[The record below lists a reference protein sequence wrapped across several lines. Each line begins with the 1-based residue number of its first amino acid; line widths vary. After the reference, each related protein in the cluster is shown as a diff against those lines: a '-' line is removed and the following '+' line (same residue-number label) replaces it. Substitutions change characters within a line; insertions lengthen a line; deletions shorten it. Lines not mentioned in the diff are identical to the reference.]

1 MKTETY
7 LQSARDLKFRIEQM
21 QEERDEIV
29 RTMTSIKSTSDYS
42 ERVQTSPQG
51 DGLEKK
57 VLQTLERLEKMD
69 RALLKKIVI
78 LQFRRDGIRNRVC
91 RMKEGQSRRFL
102 IDYYIKCKSWGEIFE
117 EYAIEP
123 DYHIKKRAIAELD
136 RLEKKH
142 RENTVKDML

>member
-57 VLQTLERLEKMD
+57 VLRTLERLEKMD

-102 IDYYIKCKSWGEIFE
+102 IDYYIKCKG
-117 EYAIEP
+117 
-123 DYHIKKRAIAELD
+123 
-136 RLEKKH
+136 
-142 RENTVKDML
+142 N

>member
-7 LQSARDLKFRIEQM
+7 LQSARDLKFRIEQL

-29 RTMTSIKSTSDYS
+29 RAMTSIKSTSDYS

-51 DGLEKK
+51 DGLERK
-57 VLQTLERLEKMD
+57 VLRTMERLEKMD
-69 RALLKKIVI
+69 HTLIKKIVV
-78 LQFRRDGIRNRVC
+78 LQIRHDGIRNRVC

-102 IDYYIKCKSWGEIFE
+102 IDYYVKCKSWGEIFE

-136 RLEKKH
+136 RLEKH
-142 RENTVKDML
+142 HSENTDK

>member
-7 LQSARDLKFRIEQM
+7 LQSARDLKFRIEQL

-29 RTMTSIKSTSDYS
+29 RAMMSIKSTSDYS

-51 DGLEKK
+51 DGLERK
-57 VLQTLERLEKMD
+57 VLRTMERLEKMD
-69 RALLKKIVI
+69 HTLIKKIVV
-78 LQFRRDGIRNRVC
+78 LQIRRDGIRNRVC

-102 IDYYIKCKSWGEIFE
+102 IDYYVKCKSWGEIFE
-117 EYAIEP
+117 EYVIEP

-136 RLEKKH
+136 RLEKH
-142 RENTVKDML
+142 HSENTDK